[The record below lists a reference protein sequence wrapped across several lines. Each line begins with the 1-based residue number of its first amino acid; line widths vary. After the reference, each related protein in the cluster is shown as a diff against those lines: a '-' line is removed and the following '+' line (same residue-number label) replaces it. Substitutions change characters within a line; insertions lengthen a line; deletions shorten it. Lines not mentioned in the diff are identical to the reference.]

1 MYLSINMC
9 HSVVNISYKKLS
21 NQTKIKH
28 PQVQLDFHTCSLYSV
43 LPLLQKQLYNTGAM
57 K

>member
-1 MYLSINMC
+1 MC